1 MDNIKIVG
9 CTTVGSYNTWAAWT
23 VASFY
28 NIVDAVVVINGGF
41 DFNDLSKGDAVP
53 LERERQQLK
62 ELDINNKVIQIRPDW
77 DKIRFAKKGRDETGR
92 ARNIELAFSYS
103 YALAKQKKWNIDK
116 TSIKT
121 VYVTQEFLNDYNGY
135 YEPSNGALITAG
147 TACSYSKYNIS
158 SKYMK
163 NLMKLFP
170 NATASVKNM
179 IN

>member
-1 MDNIKIVG
+1 MEQTLDLALYIDPQDPQIL
-9 CTTVGSYNTWAAWT
+9 
-23 VASFY
+23 
-28 NIVDAVVVINGGF
+28 
-41 DFNDLSKGDAVP
+41 DLSNWCASVEKEAHEYGQSMEHLYDEP
-53 LERERQQLK
+53 LEYDTSYK
-62 ELDINNKVIQIRPDW
+62 ETKEMAIDELIQMV
-77 DKIRFAKKGRDETGR
+77 
-92 ARNIELAFSYS
+92 
-103 YALAKQKKWNIDK
+103 KKWNIDK